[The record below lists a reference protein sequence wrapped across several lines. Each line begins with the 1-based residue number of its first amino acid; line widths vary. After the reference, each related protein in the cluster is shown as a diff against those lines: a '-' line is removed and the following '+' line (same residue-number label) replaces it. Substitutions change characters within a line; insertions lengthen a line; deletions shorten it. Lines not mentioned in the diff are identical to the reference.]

1 MKAERSRLM
10 QYNDRYGYGI
20 LQFKGPWKTVIGEY
34 GDTTQLALALEV
46 FTVDGEVYSY
56 PVEGYYDNVFGPTWN
71 ADTTAANTSPAPSSP
86 SKAPTVPNSATCTA
100 PPRASPWDSSPSA
113 AANSPCAATKSTTP
127 STTNTCPRGK
137 NEN

>member
-46 FTVDGEVYSY
+46 FTVDGKVYSY

-71 ADTTAANTSPAPSSP
+71 ADDGGEYFPGTVIAFEGPDGPEFCHMHGAPESL
-86 SKAPTVPNSATCTA
+86 TVGLFTIRN
-100 PPRASPWDSSPSA
+100 
-113 AANSPCAATKSTTP
+113 
-127 STTNTCPRGK
+127 GK
-137 NEN
+137 LSMRRYEVYHSLYDEYVPEGEE